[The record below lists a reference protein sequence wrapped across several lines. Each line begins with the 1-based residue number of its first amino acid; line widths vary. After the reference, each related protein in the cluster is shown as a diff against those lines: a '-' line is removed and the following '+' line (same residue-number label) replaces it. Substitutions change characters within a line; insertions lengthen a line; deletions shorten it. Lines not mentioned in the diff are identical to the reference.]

1 MLSRGFTLIFPFAV
15 LLAFNFAK
23 AQNEH
28 SSYLLS
34 GTLLD
39 YETRE
44 PVPFANIV
52 IEGSNVGTSSTET
65 GIFYLA
71 FYNPSK
77 EYLKISSI
85 GYSTIRLS
93 IDSLLLIDSPVI
105 FLRPSIIQLAEV
117 LVPGRR
123 LTAGDFVK
131 EAVKSLDKNIYRKD
145 YLLEWYST
153 MLTTDSATGHAYS
166 LETVFDDYHINGK
179 ATQTIR
185 HQRERGIS
193 PKLFHN
199 PKDTICAL
207 VPWFEIGSVEID
219 KAQYGVL
226 NLKNMD
232 EFEFTYEGVLG
243 LDGDSVYV
251 VGYRATSFRYAV
263 TSYTNKSTTH
273 TGKLYIT
280 TENYAIVRHTLEWRV
295 KAKKSPEWNV
305 KQEILYKKI
314 NNYYFP
320 YYIKST
326 RNLNIS
332 RNFQP
337 FYSNTY
343 ILRNLKLDSIE
354 YEAGYN
360 WCDNRAPYGEN
371 FWKSNYP
378 LKSGNSN

>member
-1 MLSRGFTLIFPFAV
+1 MVSRGFTLAFVSAV

-28 SSYLLS
+28 PSYLLS

-39 YETRE
+39 YETRQ

-52 IEGSNVGTSSTET
+52 IEGSNVGTSSTGT

-71 FYNPSK
+71 VYNPSR

-85 GYSTIRLS
+85 GYSTIRLN
-93 IDSLLLIDSPVI
+93 IDSLLRIDSPVI
-105 FLRPSIIQLAEV
+105 FLKPSIIQLAEV

-123 LTAGDFVK
+123 LSASDFVK
-131 EAVKSLDKNIYRKD
+131 EAVKSLDKNIYPKD

-153 MLTTDSATGHAYS
+153 MLTTDSATDHAYS

-179 ATQTIR
+179 AKQTIR

-193 PKLFHN
+193 PKLSHN
-199 PKDTICAL
+199 PKDTMCAL

-226 NLKNMD
+226 SLKNMD
-232 EFEFTYEGVLG
+232 EFDFTYEGVLG

-251 VGYRATSFRYAV
+251 VGYRATSSRYAV
-263 TSYTNKSTTH
+263 ISTTNKSTTH

-295 KAKKSPEWNV
+295 QARKSREWNH
-305 KQEILYKKI
+305 KLEILYKKI

-326 RNLNIS
+326 RNLDVS

-337 FYSNTY
+337 LYSNTY

-360 WCDNRAPYGEN
+360 WCENRAPYDEN
-371 FWKSNYP
+371 FWNSNYP
-378 LKSGNSN
+378 LTSQTLH